1 MRHIKQYKIFES
13 PKFTEEDI
21 STMVDDMLYLIN
33 DILDDEFIE
42 EWDDVGYPPLGNYTT
57 ADRDFWKRDV
67 TSYKDSLISD
77 GIRIYTK
84 SISKSKR
91 IIERIKSEQDQI
103 ESYIGTSISI
113 NRSESSI
120 KGDNEK
126 FIIISVGIKWKN
138 FSDRVN
144 DVKKFLSFVA
154 EIPKRMNESKLDDSM
169 HKKKAINNINGH
181 IGLINNWG
189 WKGSYIFVDLEDGT
203 TTEMKDLNDVKI
215 INDDEFYNL
224 YNDRNYQVPKKDEI
238 FTDRQKT
245 YGKIHDFALNARQNM
260 YSNSEYS
267 DDFCREVAQII
278 STTAFYRAI
287 LKEYG
292 TVDIEKVKEKDP
304 SGLKEIFYSYQ
315 MGEDS
320 CYSNMCDKMGL
331 HGDSVMSESE
341 ILSYLEDARE
351 FSEEHG
357 IEWMPKE
364 MSPELEFFIKL
375 I

>member
-33 DILDDEFIE
+33 DILDDEFIK
-42 EWDDVGYPPLGNYTT
+42 EWDDVGYPPSGNYTT
-57 ADRDFWKRDV
+57 TDSDFWKRDV

-113 NRSESSI
+113 NSSESNI
-120 KGDNEK
+120 KGDNNEK

-154 EIPKRMNESKLDDSM
+154 DLPKRMNESKLDDSV
-169 HKKKAINNINGH
+169 HNKKAINNINGH

-189 WKGSYIFVDLEDGT
+189 WKGSYVFVDVEDGT
-203 TTEMKDLNDVKI
+203 TTEMKDLNDVRI
-215 INDDEFYNL
+215 IGDDEFYSL
-224 YNDRNYQVPKKDEI
+224 YDDRNYHVPKKGEV
-238 FTDRQKT
+238 FTDRQKR
-245 YGKIHDFALNARQNM
+245 YGKIHDFTLNATQK
-260 YSNSEYS
+260 YSNGEYS

-278 STTAFYRAI
+278 STTAFYKAI

-292 TVDIEKVKEKDP
+292 TVDVEKIKEKDP

-315 MGEDS
+315 MCEDS

-341 ILSYLEDARE
+341 IIGYLEDARE

-357 IEWMPKE
+357 IKWIPEE
-364 MSPELEFFIKL
+364 MSQELEFFIKL